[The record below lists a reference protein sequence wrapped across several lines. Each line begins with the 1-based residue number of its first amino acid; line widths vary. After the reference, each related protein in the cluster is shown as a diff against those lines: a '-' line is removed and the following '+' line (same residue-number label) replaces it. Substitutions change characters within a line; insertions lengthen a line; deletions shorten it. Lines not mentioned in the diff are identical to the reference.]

1 MQSDPDFEYIAQP
14 KQKRTRLRNKVLY
27 NELGMRNNALKDNC
41 LKILG
46 FGDSVIN
53 GGTLTDQ
60 DDLATGKLT
69 ESLSESLDTCVQVL
83 NISAGSWGPDNAA
96 AYLKKYGNFNA
107 SLIFLVANSHDAHD
121 NMTFDPV
128 VGVYPDFPDKQY
140 TFAWH
145 ELFGRYIFPFFFEGR
160 YKQNGSPGI
169 NKNGKGFNTGFQML
183 SEHAKRKNIPFII
196 YLHPEISELKKGEY
210 NAQGQE
216 IIRFAEMNN
225 IRIIKALDY
234 QLQENEYRDQIHINE
249 AGQEHLSRIIQ
260 PAILDLINKEVLA
273 NKGTN

>member
-14 KQKRTRLRNKVLY
+14 KQKRLRLRNNVLY
-27 NELGMRNNALKDNC
+27 NEFGMRNEALKDSC
-41 LKILG
+41 VKILG

-53 GGTLTDQ
+53 GGTLTNQ
-60 DDLATGKLT
+60 DDLATRKLS

-128 VGVYPDFPDKQY
+128 VGVYPDFPDRQY
-140 TFAWH
+140 AFALH
-145 ELFGRYIFPFFFEGR
+145 ELLDRYIFPYFFKAR
-160 YKQNGSPGI
+160 YNQNVSSGI
-169 NKNGKGFNTGFQML
+169 NKNGKGFNQGFKML
-183 SEHAKRKNIPFII
+183 SEHAKRENIPFII
-196 YLHPEISELKKGEY
+196 YLHPEISELTKGKY
-210 NAQGQE
+210 NDQGQE
-216 IIRFAEMNN
+216 IIRFAEKNN

-249 AGQEHLSRIIQ
+249 AGQEHLSETIE
-260 PAILDLINKEVLA
+260 PVILDLIQNKVTSA
-273 NKGTN
+273 N